1 MYDIIYIERNKQK
14 NFTSTNCNFTSIFLV
29 TLLSFNLYANVF
41 IYDADPL
48 AGSSQFI
55 LILSGAFAAMIG
67 NLYNVSYKD
76 VVNSISNS
84 IKSVTPALIILLWVG
99 ALAGTWMISGII
111 PSMVYYG
118 LKILDPNI
126 FLPACIIICSIISV
140 ATGSSWTTSA
150 TVGIAL
156 VGIGKAL
163 EIPAGM
169 VGGAVI
175 AGAYFGD
182 KLSPLSD
189 TTNLAAA
196 VSKVDLFK
204 HIKYLTYTTIP
215 SISITLIVFIIL
227 GINQSSSGVTD
238 NSYLINTIENTF
250 NISLVLFIV
259 PIIVLIMIVKK
270 TPPIKALTIGTLL
283 GALFAI
289 LFQPQIINELS
300 DSSNSS
306 IIASYKV
313 LIDTITSDVSIT
325 TESEILNELF
335 STGGMIGMLNTIFL
349 VMATMIFGGSM
360 DAIGAIKSI
369 SKALLNLADNIFKL
383 FASTVASCLALNLTA
398 SDQYLS
404 IVVSGKMFEKAFED
418 KGLAPENLSR
428 TLEDSATVTSALI
441 PWNSCGAYH
450 SSVLGVSV
458 GEYFIYA
465 IFNWISP
472 FMTLIY
478 AALKIKI
485 RTLGIKNQ

>member
-1 MYDIIYIERNKQK
+1 MEDTSKKIIPLQIAILPL
-14 NFTSTNCNFTSIFLV
+14 IFLV

-163 EIPAGM
+163 GIPAGM

-196 VSKVDLFK
+196 VAKVDLFK

-238 NSYLINTIENTF
+238 NSFLINTIENTF

-270 TPPIKALTIGTLL
+270 TPPIKALTLGTLL
-283 GALFAI
+283 GALFAV

-478 AALKIKI
+478 AALRIKI

>member
-1 MYDIIYIERNKQK
+1 M
-14 NFTSTNCNFTSIFLV
+14 V

-41 IYDADPL
+41 IYDEDPL

-67 NLYNVSYKD
+67 NIYNVSYKD

-196 VSKVDLFK
+196 ISKVDLFK

-238 NSYLINTIENTF
+238 NSFLINTIENTF
-250 NISLVLFIV
+250 NISLILFIV

-283 GALFAI
+283 GAVIAI

-478 AALKIKI
+478 AALRIKI

>member
-1 MYDIIYIERNKQK
+1 MK
-14 NFTSTNCNFTSIFLV
+14 NSNSAVLSIGVALLPIIFLV
-29 TLLSFNLYANVF
+29 LLLSINVF
-41 IYDADPL
+41 IYGDDSL
-48 AGSSQFI
+48 NGTNQFI
-55 LILSGAFAAMIG
+55 LILSGLFGASIG
-67 NLYNVSYKD
+67 FIYEVSYKKILT
-76 VVNSISNS
+76 SISNS
-84 IKSVTPALIILLWVG
+84 VKSVTGALLILLFVG

-111 PSMVYYG
+111 PAMVYYG

-163 EIPAGM
+163 GIPAGM

-196 VSKVDLFK
+196 VTKVDLFK

-227 GINQSSSGVTD
+227 GFLQVSDGTTD
-238 NSYLINTIENTF
+238 NTYLLNAISEKF
-250 NISLVLFIV
+250 NISLALFLV
-259 PIIVLIMIVKK
+259 PLLVLIMIVKK
-270 TPPIKALTIGTLL
+270 TPPLIALVIGTLV
-283 GALFAI
+283 GALFSLI
-289 LFQPQIINELS
+289 FQPQIISELS
-300 DSSNSS
+300 SVTNSS
-306 IIASYKV
+306 
-313 LIDTITSDVSIT
+313 LIDSYIVIMNTITGEINIET
-325 TESEILNELF
+325 NNEILNDLF
-335 STGGMIGMLNTIFL
+335 STGGMLGMMNTIFL
-349 VMATMIFGGSM
+349 VIGTMVFGGVM
-360 DAIGAIKSI
+360 DAIGALKTI
-369 SKALLNLADNIFKL
+369 SKALLKWADNTFKL
-383 FASTVASCLALNLTA
+383 FASTVTSCLALNVSA

-472 FMTLIY
+472 FMTLLY
-478 AALKIKI
+478 AALRIKI
-485 RTLGIKNQ
+485 STLGIKNQ

>member
-1 MYDIIYIERNKQK
+1 LKKSNSAGLSIGIALLPI
-14 NFTSTNCNFTSIFLV
+14 IFLV
-29 TLLSFNLYANVF
+29 LLLSINVF
-41 IYDADPL
+41 IYGDDSL
-48 AGSSQFI
+48 NGTNQFI
-55 LILSGAFAAMIG
+55 LILSGLFGASIG
-67 NLYNVSYKD
+67 FIYKVSYKKILT
-76 VVNSISNS
+76 SISNS
-84 IKSVTPALIILLWVG
+84 VKSVTGALLILLFVG

-111 PSMVYYG
+111 PAMVYYG

-163 EIPAGM
+163 GIPAGM

-196 VSKVDLFK
+196 VTKVDLFK

-227 GINQSSSGVTD
+227 GFLQVSDGTTD
-238 NSYLINTIENTF
+238 NTYLLNAISEKF
-250 NISLVLFIV
+250 NISLALFLV
-259 PIIVLIMIVKK
+259 PLLVLIMIVKK
-270 TPPIKALTIGTLL
+270 TPPLIALVIGTLV
-283 GALFAI
+283 GALFSLI
-289 LFQPQIINELS
+289 FQPQIISELS
-300 DSSNSS
+300 GVTNSS
-306 IIASYKV
+306 
-313 LIDTITSDVSIT
+313 LIDSYMVIMNTITGEINIET
-325 TESEILNELF
+325 NNEILNDLF
-335 STGGMIGMLNTIFL
+335 STGGMLGMMNTIFL
-349 VMATMIFGGSM
+349 VIGTMVFGGVM
-360 DAIGAIKSI
+360 DAIGALKTI
-369 SKALLNLADNIFKL
+369 SKALLKWADNIFKL
-383 FASTVASCLALNLTA
+383 FASTVASCLALNVSA

-472 FMTLIY
+472 FMTLLY
-478 AALKIKI
+478 AALRIKI

>member
-1 MYDIIYIERNKQK
+1 MEDTSKKIIPLQIAILPL
-14 NFTSTNCNFTSIFLV
+14 IFLV
-29 TLLSFNLYANVF
+29 VLLSFNLYANVF

-238 NSYLINTIENTF
+238 NSFLINTIENTF

-270 TPPIKALTIGTLL
+270 TPPIKALTVGTLL

-478 AALKIKI
+478 AALRIKI

>member
-1 MYDIIYIERNKQK
+1 
-14 NFTSTNCNFTSIFLV
+14 
-29 TLLSFNLYANVF
+29 
-41 IYDADPL
+41 
-48 AGSSQFI
+48 
-55 LILSGAFAAMIG
+55 
-67 NLYNVSYKD
+67 
-76 VVNSISNS
+76 
-84 IKSVTPALIILLWVG
+84 
-99 ALAGTWMISGII
+99 
-111 PSMVYYG
+111 MVYYG

-238 NSYLINTIENTF
+238 NSFLINTIENTF

-270 TPPIKALTIGTLL
+270 TPPIKALTLGTLL
-283 GALFAI
+283 GALFAV

-478 AALKIKI
+478 AALRIKI

>member
-1 MYDIIYIERNKQK
+1 MK
-14 NFTSTNCNFTSIFLV
+14 NSSNVNLSIGVALLPIIFLV
-29 TLLSFNLYANVF
+29 LLLSINVF
-41 IYDADPL
+41 IYGDDSL
-48 AGSSQFI
+48 NGTNQFI
-55 LILSGAFAAMIG
+55 LILSGLFGASIG
-67 NLYNVSYKD
+67 FIYKISYKKILT
-76 VVNSISNS
+76 SISNS
-84 IKSVTPALIILLWVG
+84 VKSVTGALLILLFVG

-111 PSMVYYG
+111 PAMVYYG

-126 FLPACIIICSIISV
+126 FLPACIVICSIISV

-163 EIPAGM
+163 GIPAGM

-175 AGAYFGD
+175 AGGYFGD

-196 VSKVDLFK
+196 VTRVDLFK

-215 SISITLIVFIIL
+215 SITITLIVFIIL
-227 GINQSSSGVTD
+227 GFLQVSDGTTD
-238 NSYLINTIENTF
+238 NTYLLNAISEKF
-250 NISLVLFIV
+250 NISLALFIV
-259 PIIVLIMIVKK
+259 PLLVLIMIIKK
-270 TPPIKALTIGTLL
+270 TPPLIALVIGTLA
-283 GALFAI
+283 GALFSLI
-289 LFQPQIINELS
+289 FQPQIINELS
-300 DSSNSS
+300 GATSSN
-306 IIASYKV
+306 IVDSYIV
-313 LIDTITSDVSIT
+313 IMNTITGEISIET
-325 TESEILNELF
+325 NNEILNDLF
-335 STGGMIGMLNTIFL
+335 STGGMLGMMNTIFL
-349 VMATMIFGGSM
+349 VIGTMVFGGVM
-360 DAIGAIKSI
+360 DAIGALKTI
-369 SKALLNLADNIFKL
+369 SKSLLEWADNTFKL
-383 FASTVASCLALNLTA
+383 FASTVASCLALNVSA

-404 IVVSGKMFEKAFED
+404 IVVSGKMFEKAFKD

-450 SSVLGVSV
+450 SSVLGVNV

-465 IFNWISP
+465 VFNWISP

-478 AALKIKI
+478 AALRIKI

>member
-1 MYDIIYIERNKQK
+1 MEDTSKKIIPLQIAILPL
-14 NFTSTNCNFTSIFLV
+14 IFLV

-238 NSYLINTIENTF
+238 NSFLINTIENTF

-270 TPPIKALTIGTLL
+270 TPPIKALTVGTLL

-313 LIDTITSDVSIT
+313 LIETITSDVSIT

-478 AALKIKI
+478 AALRIKI

>member
-1 MYDIIYIERNKQK
+1 MEDTSKKIIPLQIAILPL
-14 NFTSTNCNFTSIFLV
+14 IFLV

-196 VSKVDLFK
+196 VAKVDLFK

-238 NSYLINTIENTF
+238 NSFLINTIENTF

-270 TPPIKALTIGTLL
+270 TPPIKALTLGTLL
-283 GALFAI
+283 GALFAV

-478 AALKIKI
+478 AALRIKI

>member
-1 MYDIIYIERNKQK
+1 M
-14 NFTSTNCNFTSIFLV
+14 
-29 TLLSFNLYANVF
+29 
-41 IYDADPL
+41 
-48 AGSSQFI
+48 
-55 LILSGAFAAMIG
+55 
-67 NLYNVSYKD
+67 
-76 VVNSISNS
+76 
-84 IKSVTPALIILLWVG
+84 KSVTGALLILLFVG

-111 PSMVYYG
+111 PAMVYYG

-163 EIPAGM
+163 GIPAGM

-196 VSKVDLFK
+196 VTKVDLFK

-227 GINQSSSGVTD
+227 GFLQVSDGTTD
-238 NSYLINTIENTF
+238 NTYLLNAISEKF
-250 NISLVLFIV
+250 NISLALFLV
-259 PIIVLIMIVKK
+259 PLLVLIMIVKK
-270 TPPIKALTIGTLL
+270 TPPLIALVIGTLV
-283 GALFAI
+283 GALFSLI
-289 LFQPQIINELS
+289 FQPQIISELS
-300 DSSNSS
+300 GVTNSS
-306 IIASYKV
+306 
-313 LIDTITSDVSIT
+313 LIDSYIVIMNTITGEINIET
-325 TESEILNELF
+325 NNEILNDLF
-335 STGGMIGMLNTIFL
+335 STGGMLGMMNTIFL
-349 VMATMIFGGSM
+349 VIGTMVFGGVM
-360 DAIGAIKSI
+360 DAIGALKTI
-369 SKALLNLADNIFKL
+369 SKALLKWADNTFKL
-383 FASTVASCLALNLTA
+383 FASTVASCLALNVSA

-404 IVVSGKMFEKAFED
+404 IVVSGKMFEKAFKD

-472 FMTLIY
+472 FMTLLY
-478 AALKIKI
+478 AALRIKI

>member
-1 MYDIIYIERNKQK
+1 MEDTSKKIIPLQIAILPL
-14 NFTSTNCNFTSIFLV
+14 IFLV

-84 IKSVTPALIILLWVG
+84 IISVTPALIILLWVG

-227 GINQSSSGVTD
+227 GINQSSNGVTD
-238 NSYLINTIENTF
+238 NSFLINTIENTF
-250 NISLVLFIV
+250 NISLILFIV

-270 TPPIKALTIGTLL
+270 TPPIKALTVGTLL

-300 DSSNSS
+300 DSSNNS
-306 IIASYKV
+306 IITSYKV
-313 LIDTITSDVSIT
+313 LIDTITSNVSIT

-472 FMTLIY
+472 LMTLIY
-478 AALKIKI
+478 AALRIKI

>member
-1 MYDIIYIERNKQK
+1 MEDTSKKIIPLQIAILPL
-14 NFTSTNCNFTSIFLV
+14 IFLV
-29 TLLSFNLYANVF
+29 TLLTFNFYANVF
-41 IYDADPL
+41 IYNADPL

-238 NSYLINTIENTF
+238 NSFLINTIENTF
-250 NISLVLFIV
+250 NISLILFIV

-270 TPPIKALTIGTLL
+270 TPPIKALTVGTLL

-300 DSSNSS
+300 DSSNNS

-313 LIDTITSDVSIT
+313 LIDTITSDVSII

-478 AALKIKI
+478 AALRIKI
-485 RTLGIKNQ
+485 RTLGIKNL

>member
-1 MYDIIYIERNKQK
+1 MK
-14 NFTSTNCNFTSIFLV
+14 NSNSAGLSIGVALLPIIFLV
-29 TLLSFNLYANVF
+29 LLLSINVF
-41 IYDADPL
+41 IYGDDSL
-48 AGSSQFI
+48 NGTNQFI
-55 LILSGAFAAMIG
+55 LILSGLFGASIG
-67 NLYNVSYKD
+67 FIYKVSYKKILT
-76 VVNSISNS
+76 SISNS
-84 IKSVTPALIILLWVG
+84 VKSVTGALLILLFVG

-111 PSMVYYG
+111 PAMVYYG

-126 FLPACIIICSIISV
+126 FLPACIVICSIISV

-163 EIPAGM
+163 GIPAGM

-196 VSKVDLFK
+196 VTKVDLFK

-227 GINQSSSGVTD
+227 GFLQVSDGTTD
-238 NSYLINTIENTF
+238 NTYLLNAISEKF
-250 NISLVLFIV
+250 NITLVLFIV
-259 PIIVLIMIVKK
+259 PLLVLIMIVKK
-270 TPPIKALTIGTLL
+270 TPPLIALVIGTLV
-283 GALFAI
+283 GALFSLI
-289 LFQPQIINELS
+289 FQPQIINELS
-300 DSSNSS
+300 GGINSS
-306 IIASYKV
+306 IVDSYIV
-313 LIDTITSDVSIT
+313 IMNTITGEINIET
-325 TESEILNELF
+325 NNEILNDLF
-335 STGGMIGMLNTIFL
+335 STGGMLGMMNTIFL
-349 VMATMIFGGSM
+349 VIGTMVFGGVM
-360 DAIGAIKSI
+360 DAIGALKTI
-369 SKALLNLADNIFKL
+369 SKALLKWADNTFKL
-383 FASTVASCLALNLTA
+383 FASTVASCLALNVSA

-472 FMTLIY
+472 FMTLLY
-478 AALKIKI
+478 AAFRIKI

>member
-1 MYDIIYIERNKQK
+1 LK
-14 NFTSTNCNFTSIFLV
+14 NSNSAGLSIGVALLPIIFLV
-29 TLLSFNLYANVF
+29 LLLSINVF
-41 IYDADPL
+41 IYGDDSL
-48 AGSSQFI
+48 NGTNQFI
-55 LILSGAFAAMIG
+55 LILSGLFGASIG
-67 NLYNVSYKD
+67 FIYKVSYKKILT
-76 VVNSISNS
+76 SISNS
-84 IKSVTPALIILLWVG
+84 VKSVTGALLILLFVG

-111 PSMVYYG
+111 PAMVYYG

-126 FLPACIIICSIISV
+126 FLPACIVICSIISV

-163 EIPAGM
+163 GIPAGM

-196 VSKVDLFK
+196 VTKVDLFK

-227 GINQSSSGVTD
+227 GFLQVSDGTTD
-238 NSYLINTIENTF
+238 NTYLLNAISEKF
-250 NISLVLFIV
+250 NITLVLFIV
-259 PIIVLIMIVKK
+259 PLLVLIMIVKK
-270 TPPIKALTIGTLL
+270 TPPLIALVIGTLV
-283 GALFAI
+283 GALFSLI
-289 LFQPQIINELS
+289 FQPQIINELS
-300 DSSNSS
+300 GGINSS
-306 IIASYKV
+306 IVDSYIV
-313 LIDTITSDVSIT
+313 IMNTITGEINIET
-325 TESEILNELF
+325 NNEILNDLF
-335 STGGMIGMLNTIFL
+335 STGGMLGMMNTIFL
-349 VMATMIFGGSM
+349 VIGTMVFGGVM
-360 DAIGAIKSI
+360 DAIGALKTI
-369 SKALLNLADNIFKL
+369 SKALLKWADNTFKL
-383 FASTVASCLALNLTA
+383 FASTVASCLALNVSA

-441 PWNSCGAYH
+441 PWNSCGVYH

-472 FMTLIY
+472 FMTLLY
-478 AALKIKI
+478 AAFRIKI

>member
-1 MYDIIYIERNKQK
+1 MEDTSKKIIPLQIAILPL
-14 NFTSTNCNFTSIFLV
+14 IFLV

-163 EIPAGM
+163 EIPVGM

-238 NSYLINTIENTF
+238 NSFLINTIENTF

-283 GALFAI
+283 GALIAI

-478 AALKIKI
+478 AALRIKI

>member
-1 MYDIIYIERNKQK
+1 MK
-14 NFTSTNCNFTSIFLV
+14 NSNSAVLSIGVALLPIIFLV
-29 TLLSFNLYANVF
+29 LLLSINVF
-41 IYDADPL
+41 IYGDDSL
-48 AGSSQFI
+48 NGTNQFI
-55 LILSGAFAAMIG
+55 LILSGLFGASIG
-67 NLYNVSYKD
+67 FIYEVSYKKILT
-76 VVNSISNS
+76 SISNS
-84 IKSVTPALIILLWVG
+84 VKSVTGALLILLFVG

-111 PSMVYYG
+111 PAMVYYG

-163 EIPAGM
+163 GIPAGM

-196 VSKVDLFK
+196 VTKVDLFK

-227 GINQSSSGVTD
+227 GFLQVSDGTTD
-238 NSYLINTIENTF
+238 NTYLLNAISEKF
-250 NISLVLFIV
+250 NISLALFLV
-259 PIIVLIMIVKK
+259 PLLVLIMIVKK
-270 TPPIKALTIGTLL
+270 TPPLIALVIGTLV
-283 GALFAI
+283 GALFSLI
-289 LFQPQIINELS
+289 FQPQIISELS
-300 DSSNSS
+300 SVTNSS
-306 IIASYKV
+306 
-313 LIDTITSDVSIT
+313 LIDSYIVIMNTITGEINIET
-325 TESEILNELF
+325 NNEILNDLF
-335 STGGMIGMLNTIFL
+335 STGGMLGMMNTIFL
-349 VMATMIFGGSM
+349 VIGTMVFGGVM
-360 DAIGAIKSI
+360 DAIGALKTI
-369 SKALLNLADNIFKL
+369 SKALLKWADNTFKL
-383 FASTVASCLALNLTA
+383 FASTVTSCLALNVSA

-472 FMTLIY
+472 FMTLLY
-478 AALKIKI
+478 AALRIKI

>member
-1 MYDIIYIERNKQK
+1 MK
-14 NFTSTNCNFTSIFLV
+14 NSNSAGLSIGVALLPIIFLV
-29 TLLSFNLYANVF
+29 LLLSINVF
-41 IYDADPL
+41 IYGDDSL
-48 AGSSQFI
+48 NGTNQFI
-55 LILSGAFAAMIG
+55 LILSGLFGASIG
-67 NLYNVSYKD
+67 FIYKVSYKKILT
-76 VVNSISNS
+76 SISNS
-84 IKSVTPALIILLWVG
+84 VKSVTGALLILLFVG

-111 PSMVYYG
+111 PAMVYYG

-126 FLPACIIICSIISV
+126 FLPACIVICSIISV

-163 EIPAGM
+163 GIPAGM

-196 VSKVDLFK
+196 VTKVDLFK

-227 GINQSSSGVTD
+227 GFLQVSDGTTD
-238 NSYLINTIENTF
+238 NTYLLNAISEKF
-250 NISLVLFIV
+250 NITLVLFIV
-259 PIIVLIMIVKK
+259 PLLVLIMIVKK
-270 TPPIKALTIGTLL
+270 TPPLIALVIGTLV
-283 GALFAI
+283 GALFSLI
-289 LFQPQIINELS
+289 FQPQIINELS
-300 DSSNSS
+300 GATNSS
-306 IIASYKV
+306 IVDSYIV
-313 LIDTITSDVSIT
+313 IMNTITGEINIET
-325 TESEILNELF
+325 NNEILNDLF
-335 STGGMIGMLNTIFL
+335 STGGMLGMMNTIFL
-349 VMATMIFGGSM
+349 VIGTMVFGGVM
-360 DAIGAIKSI
+360 DAIGALKTI
-369 SKALLNLADNIFKL
+369 SKALLKWADNTFKL
-383 FASTVASCLALNLTA
+383 FASTVASCLALNVSA

-472 FMTLIY
+472 FMTLLY
-478 AALKIKI
+478 AAFRIKI

>member
-1 MYDIIYIERNKQK
+1 MEDTSKKIIPLQIAILPL
-14 NFTSTNCNFTSIFLV
+14 IFLV

-238 NSYLINTIENTF
+238 NSFLINTIENTF

-270 TPPIKALTIGTLL
+270 TPPIKALTLGTLL
-283 GALFAI
+283 GALFAV

-300 DSSNSS
+300 DSSNSA

-404 IVVSGKMFEKAFED
+404 IVVSGKMFEKAFEE

>member
-1 MYDIIYIERNKQK
+1 MEDTSKKIIPLQIAILPL
-14 NFTSTNCNFTSIFLV
+14 IFLV

-163 EIPAGM
+163 EIPVGM

-238 NSYLINTIENTF
+238 NSFLINTIENTF
-250 NISLVLFIV
+250 NISLILFIV

-283 GALFAI
+283 GAVIAI

-458 GEYFIYA
+458 GDYFIYA

-478 AALKIKI
+478 AALRIKI

>member
-1 MYDIIYIERNKQK
+1 MEDTSKKIIPLQIAILPL
-14 NFTSTNCNFTSIFLV
+14 IFLV

-163 EIPAGM
+163 GIPAGM

-238 NSYLINTIENTF
+238 NSFLINTIENTF
-250 NISLVLFIV
+250 NISLILFIV

-270 TPPIKALTIGTLL
+270 TPPIKALTVGTLL

>member
-1 MYDIIYIERNKQK
+1 MKHSSSVNLPIGIALLPIV
-14 NFTSTNCNFTSIFLV
+14 FLV
-29 TLLSFNLYANVF
+29 SLLSINVF
-41 IYDADPL
+41 IYGDDSL
-48 AGSSQFI
+48 NGTNQFI
-55 LILSGAFAAMIG
+55 LILSGLFGASLGFI
-67 NLYNVSYKD
+67 YKVSYTKILI
-76 VVNSISNS
+76 SISNS
-84 IKSVTPALIILLWVG
+84 VKSVTGALLILLFVG

-111 PSMVYYG
+111 PAMVYYG
-118 LKILDPNI
+118 LKLLDPNI
-126 FLPACIIICSIISV
+126 FLPACIVICSIISV

-163 EIPAGM
+163 GIPTGM

-196 VSKVDLFK
+196 VTKVDLFK

-227 GINQSSSGVTD
+227 GFLQVSDGSTD
-238 NSYLINTIENTF
+238 NTYLLDAINEKF

-259 PIIVLIMIVKK
+259 PILVLIMIIKK
-270 TPPIKALTIGTLL
+270 TPPLIALVIGTLV
-283 GALFAI
+283 GAIFCI
-289 LFQPQIINELS
+289 IFQPQIIAELS
-300 DSSNSS
+300 SGSSSKLVNTYVV
-306 IIASYKV
+306 IM
-313 LIDTITSDVSIT
+313 DTITGQVSIET
-325 TESEILNELF
+325 NNELLNDLF
-335 STGGMIGMLNTIFL
+335 STGGMLGMMNTIFL
-349 VMATMIFGGSM
+349 VIGTMVFGGVM
-360 DAIGAIKSI
+360 DAIGALKTI
-369 SKALLNLADNIFKL
+369 SETLLSWADTSFKL
-383 FASTVASCLALNLTA
+383 FASTVASCLALNVSA

-404 IVVSGKMFEKAFED
+404 IVVSGKMFEKAFKD
-418 KGLAPENLSR
+418 KNLAPENLSR

-450 SSVLGVSV
+450 SSVLGVGV

-478 AALKIKI
+478 AAFKIKI
-485 RTLGIKNQ
+485 RTLANKN

>member
-1 MYDIIYIERNKQK
+1 MKHSSSVNLPIGIALLPIV
-14 NFTSTNCNFTSIFLV
+14 FLV
-29 TLLSFNLYANVF
+29 SLLSINVF
-41 IYDADPL
+41 IYGDDSL
-48 AGSSQFI
+48 NGTNQFI
-55 LILSGAFAAMIG
+55 LILSGLFGASLGFI
-67 NLYNVSYKD
+67 YKVSYKKILT
-76 VVNSISNS
+76 SISNS
-84 IKSVTPALIILLWVG
+84 VKSVTGALLILLFVG

-111 PSMVYYG
+111 PAMVYYG
-118 LKILDPNI
+118 LKLLDPNI
-126 FLPACIIICSIISV
+126 FLPACIVICSIISV

-163 EIPAGM
+163 GIPAGM

-196 VSKVDLFK
+196 VTKVDLFK

-227 GINQSSSGVTD
+227 GFLQVSDGSTD
-238 NSYLINTIENTF
+238 NTYLLDAINEKF

-259 PIIVLIMIVKK
+259 PIIVLIMIIKK
-270 TPPIKALTIGTLL
+270 TPPLIALVIGTLV
-283 GALFAI
+283 GAIFCI
-289 LFQPQIINELS
+289 IFQPQIIAELS
-300 DSSNSS
+300 SGNSS
-306 IIASYKV
+306 KLVNTYVVIM
-313 LIDTITSDVSIT
+313 DTITGQVSIET
-325 TESEILNELF
+325 NNELLNDLF
-335 STGGMIGMLNTIFL
+335 STGGMLGMMNTIFL
-349 VMATMIFGGSM
+349 VIGTMVFGGVM
-360 DAIGAIKSI
+360 DAIGALKTI
-369 SKALLNLADNIFKL
+369 SETLLSWADTSFKL
-383 FASTVASCLALNLTA
+383 FASTVASCLALNVSA

-404 IVVSGKMFEKAFED
+404 IVVSGKMFEKAFKD
-418 KGLAPENLSR
+418 KNLAPENLSR

-450 SSVLGVSV
+450 SSVLGVGV

-478 AALKIKI
+478 AAFKIKI
-485 RTLGIKNQ
+485 RTLANKN

>member
-1 MYDIIYIERNKQK
+1 MEDTNKRILPLQIAILPI
-14 NFTSTNCNFTSIFLV
+14 IFLV
-29 TLLSFNLYANVF
+29 ILLSFNLYANVF

-196 VSKVDLFK
+196 VTKVDLFK

-238 NSYLINTIENTF
+238 NSFLINTIENTF

-270 TPPIKALTIGTLL
+270 TPPIKALTLGTLL
-283 GALFAI
+283 GALFAV

-418 KGLAPENLSR
+418 KDLAPENLSR

-478 AALKIKI
+478 AALRIKI

>member
-1 MYDIIYIERNKQK
+1 MEDTSKKIIPLQIAILPL
-14 NFTSTNCNFTSIFLV
+14 IFLV

-55 LILSGAFAAMIG
+55 LILSGGFAAMIG

-126 FLPACIIICSIISV
+126 FLTACIVICSIISV

-163 EIPAGM
+163 GIPAGM
-169 VGGAVI
+169 IGGAVI

-238 NSYLINTIENTF
+238 NSFLINTIENTF

-270 TPPIKALTIGTLL
+270 TPPIKALTLGTLL
-283 GALFAI
+283 GALFAV

-465 IFNWISP
+465 IFNLS
-472 FMTLIY
+472 LIH
-478 AALKIKI
+478 I
-485 RTLGIKNQ
+485 

>member
-1 MYDIIYIERNKQK
+1 MKDKDKKILPLQIAILPL
-14 NFTSTNCNFTSIFLV
+14 IFLV

-67 NLYNVSYKD
+67 HRHNVSYKD
-76 VVNSISNS
+76 VINSISNS

-126 FLPACIIICSIISV
+126 FLPACIVICSIISV

-163 EIPAGM
+163 GIPAGM

-204 HIKYLTYTTIP
+204 HIKYLTLTTIP

-227 GINQSSSGVTD
+227 GINQTSNGLTD
-238 NSYLINTIENTF
+238 NSFLIETIENTF

-270 TPPIKALTIGTLL
+270 TPPIRALTIGTLL

-289 LFQPQIINELS
+289 LFQPQIINDLS

-313 LIDTITSDVSIT
+313 VIDTITSNVSIT

-369 SKALLNLADNIFKL
+369 SKALLDWADNIFKL

-404 IVVSGKMFEKAFED
+404 IVVSGKMFEKAYKD
-418 KGLAPENLSR
+418 KQLAPENLSR

-458 GEYFIYA
+458 SEYFLYA

-472 FMTLIY
+472 FMTLLY
-478 AALKIKI
+478 AAFRIKI
-485 RTLGIKNQ
+485 RTLVNKN

>member
-1 MYDIIYIERNKQK
+1 MK
-14 NFTSTNCNFTSIFLV
+14 NSSNVNLSIGVALLPIIFLV
-29 TLLSFNLYANVF
+29 LLLSINVF
-41 IYDADPL
+41 IYGDDSL
-48 AGSSQFI
+48 NGTNQFI
-55 LILSGAFAAMIG
+55 LILSGLFGASIG
-67 NLYNVSYKD
+67 FIYKVSYKKILT
-76 VVNSISNS
+76 SISNS
-84 IKSVTPALIILLWVG
+84 VKSVTGALLILLFVG

-111 PSMVYYG
+111 PAMVYYG

-163 EIPAGM
+163 GIPAGM

-175 AGAYFGD
+175 AGGYFGD

-196 VSKVDLFK
+196 VTRVDLFK
-204 HIKYLTYTTIP
+204 HIQYLTYTTIP

-227 GINQSSSGVTD
+227 GFLQVSNGTTD
-238 NSYLINTIENTF
+238 NTYLLNAISEKF
-250 NISLVLFIV
+250 NISLLLFIV
-259 PIIVLIMIVKK
+259 PLLVLIMIIKK
-270 TPPIKALTIGTLL
+270 TPPLIALVIGTLA
-283 GALFAI
+283 GALFSLI
-289 LFQPQIINELS
+289 FQPQIINELS
-300 DSSNSS
+300 GRTSSS
-306 IIASYKV
+306 IVDSYIV
-313 LIDTITSDVSIT
+313 IMNTITGEISIET
-325 TESEILNELF
+325 NNEILNDLF
-335 STGGMIGMLNTIFL
+335 STGGMLGMMNTIFL
-349 VMATMIFGGSM
+349 VIGTMVFGGVM
-360 DAIGAIKSI
+360 DAIGALKTI
-369 SKALLNLADNIFKL
+369 SMSLLKWADNTFKL
-383 FASTVASCLALNLTA
+383 FASTVASCLALNVSA

-404 IVVSGKMFEKAFED
+404 IVVSGKMFEKAFKE

-458 GEYFIYA
+458 GEYFFYA

>member
-1 MYDIIYIERNKQK
+1 MEDTSKKIIPLQIAILPL
-14 NFTSTNCNFTSIFLV
+14 IFLV

-227 GINQSSSGVTD
+227 GINQSSIGVTD
-238 NSYLINTIENTF
+238 NSFLINTIENTF
-250 NISLVLFIV
+250 NISLILFIV

-270 TPPIKALTIGTLL
+270 TPPIKALTVGTLL

-369 SKALLNLADNIFKL
+369 SKALLNFADNIFKL

-478 AALKIKI
+478 AALRIKI

>member
-1 MYDIIYIERNKQK
+1 MK
-14 NFTSTNCNFTSIFLV
+14 NSNSAVLSIGVALLPIIFLV
-29 TLLSFNLYANVF
+29 LLLSINVF
-41 IYDADPL
+41 IYGDDSL
-48 AGSSQFI
+48 NGTNQFI
-55 LILSGAFAAMIG
+55 LILSGLLGASIG
-67 NLYNVSYKD
+67 FIYEVSYKKILT
-76 VVNSISNS
+76 SISNS
-84 IKSVTPALIILLWVG
+84 VKSVTGALLILLFVG

-111 PSMVYYG
+111 PAMVYYG

-163 EIPAGM
+163 GIPAGM

-196 VSKVDLFK
+196 VTKVDLFK

-227 GINQSSSGVTD
+227 GFLQVSDGTTD
-238 NSYLINTIENTF
+238 NTYLLNAISEKF
-250 NISLVLFIV
+250 NISLALFLV
-259 PIIVLIMIVKK
+259 PLLVLIMIVKK
-270 TPPIKALTIGTLL
+270 TPPLIALVIGTLV
-283 GALFAI
+283 GALFSLI
-289 LFQPQIINELS
+289 FQPQIISELS
-300 DSSNSS
+300 SVTNSS
-306 IIASYKV
+306 
-313 LIDTITSDVSIT
+313 LIDSYIVIMNTITGEINIET
-325 TESEILNELF
+325 NNEILNDLF
-335 STGGMIGMLNTIFL
+335 STGGMLGMMNTIFL
-349 VMATMIFGGSM
+349 VIGTMVFGGVM
-360 DAIGAIKSI
+360 DAIGALKTI
-369 SKALLNLADNIFKL
+369 SKALLKLADNTFKL
-383 FASTVASCLALNLTA
+383 FASTVASCLALNVSA

-472 FMTLIY
+472 FMTLLY
-478 AALKIKI
+478 AALRIKI
-485 RTLGIKNQ
+485 STLGIKNQ

>member
-1 MYDIIYIERNKQK
+1 MK
-14 NFTSTNCNFTSIFLV
+14 NSNSAGLSIGVALLPIIFLV
-29 TLLSFNLYANVF
+29 LLLSINVF
-41 IYDADPL
+41 IYGDDSL
-48 AGSSQFI
+48 NGTNQFI
-55 LILSGAFAAMIG
+55 LILSGLFGASIG
-67 NLYNVSYKD
+67 FIYKVSYKKILT
-76 VVNSISNS
+76 SISNS
-84 IKSVTPALIILLWVG
+84 VKSVTGALLILLFVG

-111 PSMVYYG
+111 PAMVYYG

-126 FLPACIIICSIISV
+126 FLPACIVICSIISV

-163 EIPAGM
+163 GIPAGM

-196 VSKVDLFK
+196 VTKVDLFK

-227 GINQSSSGVTD
+227 GFLQVSDGTTD
-238 NSYLINTIENTF
+238 NTYLLNAISEKF

-259 PIIVLIMIVKK
+259 PLLVLIMIVKK
-270 TPPIKALTIGTLL
+270 TPPLIALVIGTLA
-283 GALFAI
+283 GALFSLI
-289 LFQPQIINELS
+289 FQPQIINELS
-300 DSSNSS
+300 SGTNSS
-306 IIASYKV
+306 IVDSYIV
-313 LIDTITSDVSIT
+313 IMNTITGEINIET
-325 TESEILNELF
+325 NNEILNDLF
-335 STGGMIGMLNTIFL
+335 STGGMLGMMNTIFL
-349 VMATMIFGGSM
+349 VIGTMVFGGVM
-360 DAIGAIKSI
+360 DAIGALKTI
-369 SKALLNLADNIFKL
+369 SKALLKWADNTFKL
-383 FASTVASCLALNLTA
+383 FASTVASCLALNVSA

-472 FMTLIY
+472 FMTLLY
-478 AALKIKI
+478 AALRIKI

>member
-1 MYDIIYIERNKQK
+1 MEDTSKKIIPLQIAILPL
-14 NFTSTNCNFTSIFLV
+14 IFLV

-41 IYDADPL
+41 IYNADPL

-238 NSYLINTIENTF
+238 NSFLINTIENTF

-270 TPPIKALTIGTLL
+270 TPPIKALTVGTLL
-283 GALFAI
+283 GALFSI

-313 LIDTITSDVSIT
+313 LIETITSDVYIT

-369 SKALLNLADNIFKL
+369 SKALLSLADNIFKL

-478 AALKIKI
+478 AALRIKI